1 MSWKKLFPAAFLLL
15 AGGALTG
22 CCLLSGT
29 PTVTISGPTS
39 ATAGQPVTFT
49 ATATGGTAPYNYVW
63 SFGATGATA
72 TYTFSTAGTQTI
84 GVTVTDNCGKTAY
97 TMYTVTVSEGTGG
110 AGNITGRWVGTI
122 SDNRGTTVQFEMQ
135 IQQVGVT
142 VTASVFIGGLASTG
156 NGSFANGQFQLQFQW
171 PGTTVV
177 VTLVG
182 SYNPYA
188 SELYGDWLVGGQ
200 KGGSWR
206 VRR

>member
-39 ATAGQPVTFT
+39 ATVGQPVTFT

-84 GVTVTDNCGKTAY
+84 GVTVTDNCGKTANA
-97 TMYTVTVSEGTGG
+97 MYTVTVSEGTGG
-110 AGNITGRWVGTI
+110 AGNITGRWVGII

-171 PGTTVV
+171 PATTVV

-200 KGGSWR
+200 EGGSWR

>member
-1 MSWKKLFPAAFLLL
+1 MRFKKFFSGLFLFLSAGTL
-15 AGGALTG
+15 AG
-22 CCLLSGT
+22 CCLLSGN
-29 PTVTISGPTS
+29 PTVTISGPAS

-49 ATATGGTAPYNYVW
+49 ATATGGTSPYTYSW
-63 SFGATGATA
+63 SFGASGPTA
-72 TYTFSTAGTQTI
+72 TYTFAAAGTQTI
-84 GVTVTDNCGKTAY
+84 GVTVTDNCGKSATAMQ
-97 TMYTVTVSEGTGG
+97 TINVSEGTGG
-110 AGNITGRWVGTI
+110 AGNLTGRWVGTI
-122 SDNRGTTVQFEMQ
+122 SDNRGVTVQFEMQ
-135 IQQVGVT
+135 LQQVGVS
-142 VTASVFIGGLASTG
+142 VTASVFIGGLATTG
-156 NGSFANGQFQLQFQW
+156 NESYGNGQFQLQFQW